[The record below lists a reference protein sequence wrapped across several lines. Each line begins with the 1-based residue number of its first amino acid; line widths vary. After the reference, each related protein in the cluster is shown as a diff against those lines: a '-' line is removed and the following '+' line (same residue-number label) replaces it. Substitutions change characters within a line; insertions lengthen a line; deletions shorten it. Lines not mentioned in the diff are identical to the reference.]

1 MRTSLSLR
9 VLGTI
14 LATVAGV
21 KLLDLAFVELNARK
35 IVLPQFDV
43 RLIPTHDPRV
53 TKRLASVLRYERPP
67 RIIFT
72 GDSRTKCG
80 FDPEVIGRTLGVPPE
95 TFFNFGTG
103 SQTVRFT
110 RQVFLPELLLGNG
123 IRTGTLVFGVSPDW
137 LLTTDKSTRLIRL
150 YRDSLHYRMKHS
162 ESGAEDPIGTAV
174 SHFLAR
180 HLALYRYRADLIH
193 QEVIP
198 DLKCWFLGDCHV
210 APYVDAS
217 MTFREA
223 ERVAGLQ
230 TRYGWHS
237 DRWALLTSGEYR
249 SEGQR
254 PRFTEEDAVDL
265 ENLSGMID
273 EVRDAGITP
282 VFLIMPL
289 HPSFLRVHEPAA
301 SRNKRLLESLA
312 GEIGVDVLYPRRDY
326 SDPRLFTDGHHLS
339 PAGAAW
345 FSADISPR
353 LRPYLSGR

>member
-1 MRTSLSLR
+1 MRAGLSLR
-9 VLGTI
+9 VLGTLLMAI
-14 LATVAGV
+14 AAV
-21 KLLDLAFVELNARK
+21 KLMDWSLVQLNARK
-35 IVLPQFDV
+35 IILPQFDV

-123 IRTGTLVFGVSPDW
+123 IRTETLVFGVSPDW
-137 LLTTDKSTRLIRL
+137 LLTTDKSERLIRH
-150 YRDSLHYRMKHS
+150 YRESLHYRMAHPD
-162 ESGAEDPIGTAV
+162 SGSDDPFGTAV

-180 HLALYRYRADLIH
+180 HLALYRYRSDLIH

-237 DRWALLTSGEYR
+237 DLWALLTSGEYR
-249 SEGQR
+249 SEGDR
-254 PRFTEEDAVDL
+254 PRFTEENAVDRN
-265 ENLSGMID
+265 NLSGLID
-273 EVRDAGITP
+273 EVRDAGINP

-289 HPSFLRVHEPAA
+289 HPSFLRVHEPAT
-301 SRNKRLLESLA
+301 SRNQRLLESLA
-312 GEIGVDVLYPRRDY
+312 GEKGVDVLYPLQDY
-326 SDPRLFTDGHHLS
+326 SDPSLFTDGHHLS
-339 PAGAAW
+339 PTGAAW
-345 FSADISPR
+345 FSADIAPR

>member
-1 MRTSLSLR
+1 MRANLSLR
-9 VLGTI
+9 VLGTLL
-14 LATVAGV
+14 LAAAAL
-21 KLLDLAFVELNARK
+21 KLLDWAFVELNARK

-80 FDPEVIGRTLGVPPE
+80 FDPEVIGRALNLPPE

-110 RQVFLPELLLGNG
+110 RRVFLPELLLGNG
-123 IRTGTLVFGVSPDW
+123 IRPETLVFGISPDW

-150 YRDSLHYRMKHS
+150 YRDSLHYQMTHPV
-162 ESGAEDPIGTAV
+162 SGAEDSIGTTI

-180 HLALYRYRADLIH
+180 HLALYRYRSDLIH
-193 QEVIP
+193 QELIP
-198 DLKCWFLGDCHV
+198 DLKCWFLGDCFV
-210 APYVDAS
+210 TPYVDAS

-230 TRYGWHS
+230 TRYGWHR
-237 DRWALLTSGEYR
+237 DLWALLTSGEYR
-249 SEGQR
+249 SEGDR
-254 PRFTEEDAVDL
+254 PRFTEENAVDRN
-265 ENLSGMID
+265 NLSGLID
-273 EVRDAGITP
+273 EVRDGGINP
-282 VFLIMPL
+282 VFVIMPL
-289 HPSFLRVHEPAA
+289 HPSFLRVHEPAT
-301 SRNKRLLESLA
+301 SRNQRLLESLA
-312 GEIGVDVLYPRRDY
+312 EEKGVDVLHPLQDY
-326 SDPRLFTDGHHLS
+326 SDASLFTDGHHLS
-339 PAGAAW
+339 PSGAAW
-345 FSADISPR
+345 FSADIAPR

>member
-9 VLGTI
+9 VLGTL

-150 YRDSLHYRMKHS
+150 YRGSLHYRMKHP
-162 ESGAEDPIGTAV
+162 EAGAEDPVGTAV

-180 HLALYRYRADLIH
+180 HLALYRYRADLIQ

-237 DRWALLTSGEYR
+237 DLWALLTSGEYR

-254 PRFTEEDAVDL
+254 PRFTEENAVDL
-265 ENLSGMID
+265 ENLSGLID

-312 GEIGVDVLYPRRDY
+312 GEKGVDVLYPRRDY
-326 SDPRLFTDGHHLS
+326 SAPRLFTDGHHLS

-345 FSADISPR
+345 FSADIAPQ
-353 LRPYLSGR
+353 LRPYLSGG